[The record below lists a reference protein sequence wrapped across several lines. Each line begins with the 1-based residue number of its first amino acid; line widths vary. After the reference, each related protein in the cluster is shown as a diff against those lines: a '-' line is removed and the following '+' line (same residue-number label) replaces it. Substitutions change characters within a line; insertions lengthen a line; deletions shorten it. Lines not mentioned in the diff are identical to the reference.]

1 MVSSRVC
8 DGRDFNSE
16 VVNFLILDMD
26 IQMIYKYGQNY
37 YDILK
42 RNQLFLEFDKSC
54 ISSISDW

>member
-1 MVSSRVC
+1 MASSRVC
-8 DGRDFNSE
+8 GRRDFNSE

-37 YDILK
+37 YDIPK
-42 RNQLFLEFDKSC
+42 RSQLFLEIDKSC